1 MYKIDFNKP
10 LHIHFIGIG
19 GISMSGLAH
28 ILREKNFTISGSD
41 SSESA
46 LTDELTAAGCTI
58 HYPQKAENIT
68 DDIDLVVYTAAIRE
82 DNPELAAAKK
92 AGRVAAEGLVE
103 AYIHGGGRIG
113 VLVEV
118 NCETDFVAKTD
129 AFKEL
134 VKDIAMHIAA
144 TNPSYLKREE
154 VPTAE
159 LEHEQAV
166 LAEQARNEGKPEKII
181 EKMVAGRIEKYYKEV
196 CLMEQPFVKDPDK
209 TISDLI
215 TESIAKIGENIS
227 IRRFTRYQL
236 GEGIE
241 KKEENFAEEVMSFV
255 K

>member
-1 MYKIDFNKP
+1 
-10 LHIHFIGIG
+10 
-19 GISMSGLAH
+19 MSVVSATLVKE
-28 ILREKNFTISGSD
+28 LREKTSAGMMD
-41 SSESA
+41 CKKASSA
-46 LTDELTAAGCTI
+46 TDGDLE
-58 HYPQKAENIT
+58 KA
-68 DDIDLVVYTAAIRE
+68 IDFLRE
-82 DNPELAAAKK
+82 KGLAAAAKK

>member
-1 MYKIDFNKP
+1 MAITAALVKE
-10 LHIHFIGIG
+10 
-19 GISMSGLAH
+19 
-28 ILREKNFTISGSD
+28 LREKTGAGMMD
-41 SSESA
+41 CKKALSA
-46 LTDELTAAGCTI
+46 TDGDLE
-58 HYPQKAENIT
+58 KA
-68 DDIDLVVYTAAIRE
+68 IDFLRE
-82 DNPELAAAKK
+82 KGLAAAAKK

>member
-1 MYKIDFNKP
+1 MAEITAALVKELRERTGAGMMDCKKALSATDGDLAKAIDF
-10 LHIHFIGIG
+10 
-19 GISMSGLAH
+19 
-28 ILREKNFTISGSD
+28 LREKGL
-41 SSESA
+41 A
-46 LTDELTAAGCTI
+46 
-58 HYPQKAENIT
+58 
-68 DDIDLVVYTAAIRE
+68 
-82 DNPELAAAKK
+82 AAAKK